1 MIEHGLL
8 DLKNI
13 INEEK
18 KRPKVDASHAN
29 YLQVEQEIFN
39 MMKPFARFLSK
50 KDYDLLMNGM
60 LKEVKL
66 RERISRLQRYRK
78 NGVRTLE
85 EVERLDKE
93 GGRKEE
99 DRWDD

>member
-1 MIEHGLL
+1 
-8 DLKNI
+8 
-13 INEEK
+13 
-18 KRPKVDASHAN
+18 
-29 YLQVEQEIFN
+29 
-39 MMKPFARFLSK
+39 
-50 KDYDLLMNGM
+50 MNGM

-99 DRWDD
+99 DR